1 MIDRASFSKEHILR
15 IKGTSKRDPGLIE
28 RVIFAFGLLEAIKR
42 TDMPLIFKGGT
53 SLMLL
58 TDSPK
63 RFSTDIDIIVAPD
76 TPLDSYLEK
85 AAAFWPFVRIEE
97 QERHKISGINKRH
110 FKFIYNSPLRE
121 SEFHII
127 LDVLF
132 ENNLYP
138 SLVPKNIQNDLLITK
153 EPYVQVDI
161 PNANGLSGDK
171 LTAFAPHTT
180 GIKYNID
187 KELEIIK
194 QLYDIAALIPYINNF
209 QEVKDTFMAIVR
221 AEIGYRGLSIDP
233 TDVLKDTI
241 DTAMCVA
248 GKGLV
253 RSEEYHQL
261 SKGIKNISN
270 HIYSEKFNQDS
281 ATKCACAVMVLA
293 AAILT
298 KQAELPQLK
307 TLDSYSETS
316 IKNPAYSKLKYIK
329 KLDIHSYAYLIET
342 LAMLDSL

>member
-1 MIDRASFSKEHILR
+1 MIDRVSFSKEHIQR
-15 IKGTSKRDPGLIE
+15 IKGESKHDPGLIE
-28 RVIFAFGLLEAIKR
+28 RVIFAFGLLEAITR
-42 TDMPLIFKGGT
+42 ADLPLIFKGGT

-76 TPLDSYLEK
+76 TSLDSYLEK
-85 AAAFWPFVRIEE
+85 AAAFWPFTRIEE
-97 QERHKISGINKRH
+97 QVRQNISGINKRH

-132 ENNLYP
+132 EDNHYP
-138 SLVPKNIQNDLLITK
+138 SLIPKNIQNDLLITK
-153 EPYVQVDI
+153 DPYIQVNI

-180 GIKYNID
+180 GIKYNLD

-194 QLYDIAALIPYINNF
+194 QLYDIATLIPYIDSF
-209 QEVKDTFMAIVR
+209 QEVKDTYMAVVR
-221 AEIGYRGLSIDP
+221 TEIGYRGLNINP

-241 DTAMCVA
+241 NTAMCVA
-248 GKGLV
+248 GKGLI
-253 RSEEYHQL
+253 RSEEYSQL
-261 SKGIKNISN
+261 FKGIKNIRQ
-270 HIYSEKFNQDS
+270 HIFSESFNQDS
-281 ATKCACAVMVLA
+281 ATKCACAVMYMA

-298 KQAELPQLK
+298 KQEELPPLK
-307 TLDSYSETS
+307 ALNSYSEIV
-316 IKNPAYSKLKYIK
+316 IKNPAYSRLKYIK
-329 KLDIHSYAYLIET
+329 KLDINSYAYLIET
-342 LAMLDSL
+342 LVMLDDL